1 MKGLQIVNISD
12 KTAPTLAGSLDTDG
26 LAVGVTLS
34 SDGQHAFVAD
44 GTNGLQIIDVSDVSM
59 PTSVGNLSTDWSA
72 SDVVLSSD
80 EQYAFVA
87 DREAGL
93 QIIDVSNV
101 TAPKLA
107 GHLDTVDAY
116 SVVLSSDDQY
126 AFVADQNAGLQIID
140 VSNVSAPTPAGNL
153 DTDGWAASVTL
164 SSDEQRA
171 FVAGENAGL
180 QIIDLAPGT
189 PVAQPVQFGGTVD
202 GGFGL
207 AVTASNVTFSG
218 IAGGVT
224 PLASLTTVGD
234 TTARLGGGM
243 IETSGNQSF
252 GGAVNLL
259 ADTTL
264 VGDSLALSS
273 GVEGGTF
280 VAKNLVLNFTQ
291 TTSLDGSFANITD
304 LTSEGNVSLN
314 GTISTLGNQVYNAS
328 ANLAGDT
335 TLEGSSL
342 SVANVDGQTKNL
354 VLNFAQTT
362 SLDGSFANITDL
374 TSEGDASLGNGT
386 ISTLGNQD
394 VCQHHRSDKWDVSLK
409 CHSVW

>member
-1 MKGLQIVNISD
+1 M
-12 KTAPTLAGSLDTDG
+12 
-26 LAVGVTLS
+26 LS
-34 SDGQHAFVAD
+34 SDD
-44 GTNGLQIIDVSDVSM
+44 
-59 PTSVGNLSTDWSA
+59 
-72 SDVVLSSD
+72 
-80 EQYAFVA
+80 QYAFVA

-101 TAPKLA
+101 SAPTQA

-116 SVVLSSDDQY
+116 RVVLSSDEQY

-243 IETSGNQSF
+243 IETSGSQSF

-259 ADTTL
+259 
-264 VGDSLALSS
+264 G
-273 GVEGGTF
+273 
-280 VAKNLVLNFTQ
+280 
-291 TTSLDGSFANITD
+291 
-304 LTSEGNVSLN
+304 
-314 GTISTLGNQVYNAS
+314 
-328 ANLAGDT
+328 
-335 TLEGSSL
+335 
-342 SVANVDGQTKNL
+342 
-354 VLNFAQTT
+354 
-362 SLDGSFANITDL
+362 
-374 TSEGDASLGNGT
+374 
-386 ISTLGNQD
+386 
-394 VCQHHRSDKWDVSLK
+394 
-409 CHSVW
+409 